1 MCLRN
6 GETDSQKS
14 QYYVALFLTPSC
26 YLMWVSCNHPTAR
39 ALWIVSQQQH
49 TSVPQFPD
57 GSAGQPVTVCRTTCM
72 ADEWAK
78 PDNQAGDGHDNE
90 TGVLTWPPGQNDVET
105 RE

>member
-1 MCLRN
+1 M
-6 GETDSQKS
+6 
-14 QYYVALFLTPSC
+14 ALFLTPSC